1 MPVSGSN
8 IKYQEFFL
16 AKKAYATKK
25 NITKLLRDK
34 NIGQNNSEII
44 EIVYDLQ
51 AGSYIEY
58 AVKFYNSINS
68 YSSQLAKILDHY
80 LSSKKIVLDVGTG
93 ELTTLSFVIKKLINK
108 PKNIYAFDISLS
120 RILKGL
126 NFAKKNMGN
135 DFLNLTTFVGD
146 IKEIPLQNKSVDIT
160 TSSHAL
166 EPNGGNLHLLML
178 EIFRVTKDK
187 LILFEPCYEIN
198 SKKGKKRMD
207 KLGYIKNIE
216 GIVNELNGK
225 VLDKIIIKNPINS
238 LNPTVCF
245 VISPP
250 PPKSTNVMELKN
262 LNKKNIFTVPGTN
275 FNINKKENFYYSN
288 DTGLCFPIIKS
299 IPILKSNIAILAS
312 CLQD

>member
-1 MPVSGSN
+1 MPVSESN
-8 IKYQEFFL
+8 TKYREFFL
-16 AKKAYATKK
+16 VKKAYKAKK
-25 NITKLLRDK
+25 NISKLLRDK
-34 NIGQNNSEII
+34 KNLGHNNSEII

-58 AVKFYNSINS
+58 AEKFYNSINS
-68 YSSQLAKILDHY
+68 YTSQLAKILDDY

-135 DFLNLTTFVGD
+135 DFLNLTTFVAD
-146 IKEIPLQNKSVDIT
+146 IREIPLQNKSVDIT

-166 EPNGGNLHLLML
+166 EPNGSNLHQLML
-178 EIFRVTKDK
+178 EIFRITKDK
-187 LILFEPCYEIN
+187 LILFEPYYEIN

-216 GIVNELNGK
+216 GIVKELNGK
-225 VLDKIIIKNPINS
+225 ILDKIIIKNPINP
-238 LNPTVCF
+238 LNPTACF

-250 PPKSTNVMELKN
+250 KSINVMDRKN
-262 LNKKNIFTVPGTN
+262 LNKKNIFSVPGTN
-275 FNINKKENFYYSN
+275 FNISKKDNFYYSN
-288 DTGLCFPIIKS
+288 EMGLCFPIIKS

-312 CLQD
+312 YLQN